1 MVFDILKNSL
11 SAGSLV
17 FVDTEKREDEIME
30 LRVLELSLHGTPQS
44 SPPEHVP
51 LSPEEVL
58 PVVNNVGEDSSET
71 PHVSGGRDVGIISSE
86 HLGRQIADGTTA
98 RVGVVVHGGGSL
110 ACGG

>member
-1 MVFDILKNSL
+1 MVFAILKNSL

-17 FVDTEKREDEIME
+17 FVDTEKREDEIMK

-58 PVVNNVGEDSSET
+58 PVVGDVGEDSPET
-71 PHVSGGRDVGIISSE
+71 PHVSGGGDVGIISSKD
-86 HLGRQIADGTTA
+86 LGRQIADGSPNLGGA
-98 RVGVVVHGGGSL
+98 VVHGGGGL
-110 ACGG
+110 ACKG

>member
-1 MVFDILKNSL
+1 MVFAILKNSL

-58 PVVNNVGEDSSET
+58 PVVGDVGEDSPKT
-71 PHVSGGRDVGIISSE
+71 PHVSGGGDVGIISPKD
-86 HLGRQIADGTTA
+86 LGRQIADVHVVVLA
-98 RVGVVVHGGGSL
+98 VVHGGGGL
-110 ACGG
+110 ACTG